1 MDHSIFYGFFTTL
14 LGGDETAGVELFDWM
29 KGLLVTPEIK
39 PHKAIA
45 LVGPPG
51 CGKHAVA
58 ELLRRMLGGGT
69 VLMGEPY
76 SWIPPGTNLMDR
88 TRRFDGH
95 TENALVVCFLEPPP
109 TNIFGTLPSLPVLLF
124 DAAICVKERYQP
136 VRVVPSFHRVL
147 LTANVAIQGS
157 SHWVEQIRCHPP
169 PGDQAAHFEA
179 FYALLEQA
187 TPDDLRDAVLS
198 YAVMS

>member
-58 ELLRRMLGGGT
+58 ELLRRMLGGG
-69 VLMGEPY
+69 
-76 SWIPPGTNLMDR
+76 
-88 TRRFDGH
+88 
-95 TENALVVCFLEPPP
+95 
-109 TNIFGTLPSLPVLLF
+109 
-124 DAAICVKERYQP
+124 
-136 VRVVPSFHRVL
+136 
-147 LTANVAIQGS
+147 
-157 SHWVEQIRCHPP
+157 
-169 PGDQAAHFEA
+169 
-179 FYALLEQA
+179 
-187 TPDDLRDAVLS
+187 AVLEEGGGWKVEGGRS
-198 YAVMS
+198 YLYISGI

>member
-51 CGKHAVA
+51 CGKRAVA
-58 ELLRRMLGGGT
+58 ELLRRMLGGGA

-76 SWIPPGTNLMDR
+76 SWIPPQVLMDR
-88 TRRFDGH
+88 TRCASDVWDCFRCVCRSCRRNHGH
-95 TENALVVCFLEPPP
+95 QSVTRGPP
-109 TNIFGTLPSLPVLLF
+109 NHLL
-124 DAAICVKERYQP
+124 
-136 VRVVPSFHRVL
+136 
-147 LTANVAIQGS
+147 
-157 SHWVEQIRCHPP
+157 
-169 PGDQAAHFEA
+169 
-179 FYALLEQA
+179 
-187 TPDDLRDAVLS
+187 
-198 YAVMS
+198 